1 MSPRTSAIAVG
12 ASIATVL
19 IVEAAVRSLRTRRVD
34 ANPHLAAD
42 LDDLARQGL
51 MIVDLLAES
60 QDDPGASSVPTNM
73 LATAAQRS
81 SELAAVLSR
90 YESHT
95 FRPRTAE
102 AVAEMRQVTL
112 RLGAA
117 LDAECTRRAV
127 GPSDHEGAPPQL
139 ARRAAELD
147 LAAREL
153 SAWSASDD

>member
-1 MSPRTSAIAVG
+1 MSPRTSAIVVG

-19 IVEAAVRSLRTRRVD
+19 IVEAAVRSLRTRRVV
-34 ANPHLAAD
+34 ANPHLASD

-60 QDDPGASSVPTNM
+60 QHDLSASSVPTNT

-81 SELAAVLSR
+81 SELAAGLSR
-90 YESHT
+90 YESRAY
-95 FRPRTAE
+95 RPRTVE
-102 AVAEMRQVTL
+102 AVADMRQVAL

-117 LDAECTRRAV
+117 LDAECTRRGL
-127 GPSDHEGAPPQL
+127 GPSDAESGMPQL
-139 ARRAAELD
+139 ARRVAELD

-153 SAWSASDD
+153 SARSASDD